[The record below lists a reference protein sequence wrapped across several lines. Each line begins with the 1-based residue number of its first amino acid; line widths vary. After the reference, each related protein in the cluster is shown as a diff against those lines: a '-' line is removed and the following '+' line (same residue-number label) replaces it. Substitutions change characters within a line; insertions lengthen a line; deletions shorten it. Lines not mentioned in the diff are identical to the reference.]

1 MIQGN
6 FKILS
11 NKKAGPEYFKM
22 SVSAPEIARKAEP
35 GQFIHLRCSNSTE
48 PLLRRPF
55 SFHRIH
61 GDNFEILY
69 KVIGR
74 GTNLLAKKQK
84 GDKIDV
90 LGPLGNGFDCQLPF
104 TGYQLPVAILVAGGM
119 GVAPLFALAE
129 KLVRS
134 AGCMADR
141 KRIVVLLGAKTKNE
155 VLCAQDFRKLGVTVR
170 IATDNGSRGHQGLVT
185 DLLKQFLDADS
196 NTEST
201 TVYACGPKPMLEAV
215 ARISRRYQVSTGIDP
230 PDSFKGGVLTAQ
242 GSLEENMACGV
253 GACCGCVV
261 KTKEGYRQVCKD
273 GPVFNLQ
280 EIKW

>member
-1 MIQGN
+1 MLQGN

-11 NKKAGPEYFKM
+11 NKKAGAEYFKM
-22 SVSAPEIARKAEP
+22 CVCAPEIARRAQP
-35 GQFIHLRCSNSTE
+35 GQFIHLRCRNSTE

-61 GDNFEILY
+61 GDNFEVLY

-90 LGPLGNGFDCQLPF
+90 LGPLGNGFNCQLPF
-104 TGYQLPVAILVAGGM
+104 IGYQLPVSILVAGGM

-129 KLVRS
+129 NIVHSGK
-134 AGCMADR
+134 
-141 KRIVVLLGAKTKNE
+141 KRIYVLIGATAKKHL
-155 VLCAQDFRKLGVTVR
+155 LCEKEFRNLGVKVLT
-170 IATDNGSRGHQGLVT
+170 ATDDGSKGHKGFVT
-185 DLLKQFLDADS
+185 DLLKNLLL
-196 NTEST
+196 ST
-201 TVYACGPKPMLEAV
+201 VNSELATIYTCGPKPMLEAV
-215 ARISRRYQVSTGIDP
+215 ARIARRYHIA
-230 PDSFKGGVLTAQ
+230 AQ

-261 KTKEGYRQVCKD
+261 ETKQGYRQVCND